1 MARVSLEEPQ
11 RPRRPALL
19 ALGVLLALGLVALAS
34 RGHAPAGGGGSAR
47 RVNGE
52 LLFEY
57 VVLFFLALALI
68 IGPFMAHVM
77 WTTRRHEPL
86 AKRPN
91 WMMRTFVTMVL
102 LAIIFTAVASWRA
115 IRGGDSGTGG
125 RGIRGAETT
134 ETGVPSRG
142 RTPKPVRF
150 DWAPVIVVGSL
161 LLAGGVV
168 AAGVLRRQRT
178 ARRRSPQTIAAELSD
193 VLDDTLDDLRA
204 ESDPR
209 RAVIA
214 AYARM
219 ERSLAWFGLPRRVF
233 EAPLEYLARV
243 LAELHA
249 SAESVERLTALFERA
264 KFSPHEIGAALKE
277 DAIAALV
284 AVRDELRSYR

>member
-1 MARVSLEEPQ
+1 MARVSLEEPR

-34 RGHAPAGGGGSAR
+34 RGHAPAGGDGSAR

-86 AKRPN
+86 PKRQN

-115 IRGGDSGTGG
+115 IRGRDSGSGG
-125 RGIRGAETT
+125 RATRTETVETT
-134 ETGVPSRG
+134 ASGSAREA
-142 RTPKPVRF
+142 KPVRF

-161 LLAGGVV
+161 LLVGGVV
-168 AAGVLRRQRT
+168 AAGVLQRQRT
-178 ARRRSPQTIAAELSD
+178 ARRRSPETIAADLSD

-204 ESDPR
+204 EGDPR

>member
-1 MARVSLEEPQ
+1 MARVSLEEPR

-34 RGHAPAGGGGSAR
+34 RGHAPTGSGGSSR
-47 RVNGE
+47 SVNGE

-68 IGPFMAHVM
+68 VGPFMAHTL
-77 WTTRRHEPL
+77 WTTRRHEELP
-86 AKRPN
+86 KRQN

-115 IRGGDSGTGG
+115 IRGNDSGTGG
-125 RGIRGAETT
+125 RATRGAEPT
-134 ETGVPSRG
+134 ETTASG
-142 RTPKPVRF
+142 RVREAKPVRF

-161 LLAGGVV
+161 VLVGGLV
-168 AAGVLRRQRT
+168 AAGVLRRDRK
-178 ARRRSPQTIAAELSD
+178 RRRVSPDAIAARLSD
-193 VLDDTLDDLRA
+193 VLDDTLDDLRG
-204 ESDPR
+204 ERDPR

-219 ERSLAWFGLPRRVF
+219 ERSLAWFGLPRRAF

-249 SAESVERLTALFERA
+249 SAESVTRLTALFERA
-264 KFSPHEIGAALKE
+264 KFSPHEIGGALKA
-277 DAIAALV
+277 DAIDALV